1 VAADRLVLEPPRE
14 VAIVMLSALGD
25 AVHVLPVANAL
36 KRAWPSTRLT
46 WVIQPVPHQLVRG
59 HPAVD
64 EFVLFRRRRGAE
76 AWRSYTELSR
86 ALAGRRF
93 GLLIN
98 LQVYLKAG
106 LITAVMKADV
116 KLGFDRRRARDMN
129 WLFTTHRIPPRAT
142 GHVQDQ
148 YLEFSNISASIP
160 TRRVAARADRAAE
173 RAAQREFFAG
183 FDRSRMRR
191 RRRHE
196 QAGQEL
202 GAGAVCAAA
211 RGSGSRLRH
220 ARRSAGR
227 PLIGRAAAAEQILR
241 ETHAHPVDALA
252 DDVRRLLWLL
262 DGCDLVI
269 SPDTG
274 PLHIARAMDRP
285 SSGCTATRIP
295 KRYGPYG
302 RPEQVVDGYA
312 RFVGE
317 DYELN
322 QKYRVGGMERIT
334 VEMVLAAVDACA
346 EPRPGCGVAAGMA
359 NPQTNPLDRRRG
371 GAVRAAPAVPA
382 AARL

>member
-1 VAADRLVLEPPRE
+1 VAADRLVLEPPRD

-64 EFVLFRRRRGAE
+64 EFMLFRRRRGAE

-148 YLEFSNISASIP
+148 YLEFLEYLGIDPHPLEWRLELTA
-160 TRRVAARADRAAE
+160 TE
-173 RAAQREFFAG
+173 RAAQRAYFAG
-183 FDRSRMRR
+183 FDRPVCGVVVGTSKLGKNWAPERYARLLEALEVDYGMR
-191 RRRHE
+191 
-196 QAGQEL
+196 AVLL
-202 GAGAVCAAA
+202 GGPSSAE
-211 RGSGSRLRH
+211 
-220 ARRSAGR
+220 RS
-227 PLIGRAAAAEQILR
+227 AAEQILR

-285 SSGCTATRIP
+285 VVGLYGYTNPR
-295 KRYGPYG
+295 RYGPYG

-334 VEMVLAAVDACA
+334 VEMVLAAVD
-346 EPRPGCGVAAGMA
+346 RVRSRGQAAG
-359 NPQTNPLDRRRG
+359 
-371 GAVRAAPAVPA
+371 
-382 AARL
+382 